1 MLSTPLVFLAS
12 AALALASPSQIYAFE
27 LPTPPRIVTLKH
39 IPLGF
44 GIQNYSCTDVGAI
57 PVPIGALAV
66 LYDATNLYP
75 GQDRSSLTPGE
86 WVSLPSDVLNT
97 GKVPLNRNENGGA
110 SLTNPFP
117 KKQSLKVRA
126 SLRVSPTLATTSSM
140 VLINAVK
147 APASAPAG
155 PEGSG
160 AVDWLYL
167 GDAGGSQGV
176 SIAYRVLTAGGVS
189 HGCKAKGTDST
200 S

>member
-1 MLSTPLVFLAS
+1 MLSVSLIQLT
-12 AALALASPSQIYAFE
+12 AFE

-117 KKQSLKVRA
+117 KKQSLKSIPYLGHHFFNGA
-126 SLRVSPTLATTSSM
+126 GTPIFDLDKANQLLMAKK
-140 VLINAVK
+140 INAVK

>member
-1 MLSTPLVFLAS
+1 MLSVSLIQLTAS
-12 AALALASPSQIYAFE
+12 E

-57 PVPIGALAV
+57 PVPIGAFAV
-66 LYDATNLYP
+66 LYDVTNLYP

-97 GKVPLNRNENGGA
+97 GKVPLNRNENGSGLPKSIPYLGHHFFNGA
-110 SLTNPFP
+110 GTPIFDLDKANQLLMA
-117 KKQSLKVRA
+117 KK
-126 SLRVSPTLATTSSM
+126 
-140 VLINAVK
+140 INAVK